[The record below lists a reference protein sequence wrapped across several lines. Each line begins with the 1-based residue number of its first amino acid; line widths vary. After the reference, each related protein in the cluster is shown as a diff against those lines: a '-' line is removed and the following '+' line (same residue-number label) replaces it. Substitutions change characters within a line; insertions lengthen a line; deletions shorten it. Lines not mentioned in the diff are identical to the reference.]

1 MKTYRGFLTTGV
13 VGTCPVCG
21 RDFLQSTCDVH
32 CGPACCRGHACANT
46 VPPQATDAYYRR
58 ASKKCVVCGKGGL
71 DFVKFAPCNRAPL
84 SEGGCQGGPWD
95 DDWGR
100 GRQWSCY
107 SNMDPEHADHWH
119 HPTEKSRFHIKY
131 CSLKCYNAPTGHLGR
146 VRELNRRK
154 WNKRG
159 KARRDHKQRLRAEGL
174 TSPYG

>member
-1 MKTYRGFLTTGV
+1 MKAYRGFQPTAAPA
-13 VGTCPVCG
+13 TCSICG
-21 RDFLQSTCDVH
+21 RDFIPSICSVH
-32 CGPACCRGHACANT
+32 CGKECCRTANCPSGAPS
-46 VPPQATDAYYRR
+46 VKPKVYYAR
-58 ASKKCVVCGKGGL
+58 AHKKCVVCGKGGL
-71 DFVKFAPCNRAPL
+71 DFVRFAPCNRAPL

-107 SNMDPEHADHWH
+107 SNMDPAHFDHWH
-119 HPTEKSRFHIKY
+119 HPTEKPRFHIKY

-154 WNKRG
+154 WNRRG